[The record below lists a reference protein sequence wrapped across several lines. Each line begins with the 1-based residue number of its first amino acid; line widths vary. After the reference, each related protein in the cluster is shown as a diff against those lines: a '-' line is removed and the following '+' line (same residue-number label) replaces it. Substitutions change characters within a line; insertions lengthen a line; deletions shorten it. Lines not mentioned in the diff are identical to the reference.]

1 MLACEA
7 SEKISRL
14 KRGKAV
20 KSRVWYTVENELL
33 KLNVALWCCERC
45 LDRKQWFPPE
55 EPQSCNRK
63 RGIYRSSICCDKE
76 YCNKNITLELLSPN
90 SPELSSGILQSSLF
104 CKQQN
109 IPYHLRVFRF
119 TFLLFFFP
127 FVLIFRAF
135 LFHLWY
141 FFFFFFFFRLVG
153 NKRWMVKFKIQ

>member
-90 SPELSSGILQSSLF
+90 SPELSSGILFAVLQTAKHTLPPTCFSFYFSPFFFSIRSNLSCFSFSSL
-104 CKQQN
+104 
-109 IPYHLRVFRF
+109 I
-119 TFLLFFFP
+119 LFFF
-127 FVLIFRAF
+127 F
-135 LFHLWY
+135 LF
-141 FFFFFFFFRLVG
+141 F
-153 NKRWMVKFKIQ
+153 